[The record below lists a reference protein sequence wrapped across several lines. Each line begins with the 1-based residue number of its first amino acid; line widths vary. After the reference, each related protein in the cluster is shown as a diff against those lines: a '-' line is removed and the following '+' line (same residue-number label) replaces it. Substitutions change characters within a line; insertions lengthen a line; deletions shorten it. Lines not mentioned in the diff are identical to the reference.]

1 MDRERTAYEALLK
14 TYRGGYSNIVLDE
27 ALRSVPDERDRAYIT
42 RLFYGVLER
51 DAALCYAIERLCPR
65 PPKPPVALL
74 LKMGMYMLS
83 DMDVPAYAAI
93 DKTVELARR
102 IGKSGV
108 CAFVN
113 AVLRRYTSFRYP
125 ARGEVPDGVYL
136 SVVSGVPEWLAKKL
150 ADEYGFDFAFAMLSA
165 RPYAGTHIR
174 RNSRAIGQAAFEEL
188 LKKCDDFH
196 PDSLNIGYYVT
207 HNTMKSLPD
216 TAFTPQS
223 LSSMLAAE
231 YYLAAL
237 GCPSGRVLDVCAA
250 PGGKAVYM
258 SEKGAYDITACDKYP
273 HRLSLTEKYA
283 ARMGA
288 SVCVEQNDATK
299 LREAWRG
306 RFDLVVCD
314 VPCSGIGVL
323 ASRPDIARNRSAGG
337 MAELPA
343 LQYAVLKTS
352 AAYVAPGGAL
362 CYSTCTVLK
371 EENEAVVERFLR
383 DGEFALYTPEFP
395 YGFVRDG
402 VLKTYPQDGM
412 DGFFAAAFRR
422 KA

>member
-27 ALRSVPDERDRAYIT
+27 ALRLVSDERDRAYIA

-51 DAALCYAIERLCPR
+51 DAALCYAIEKLCPR
-65 PPKPPVALL
+65 PPKPAVALI

-83 DMDVPAYAAI
+83 DMNVPAYAAI
-93 DKTVELARR
+93 DKTVELARH

-108 CAFVN
+108 CSFVN
-113 AVLRRYTSFRYP
+113 AVLRRYTSFRCP
-125 ARGEVPDGVYL
+125 QRGEVPDEVYL
-136 SVVSGVPEWLAKKL
+136 SLVSGVPEWLAEKL
-150 ADEYGFDFAFAMLSA
+150 SGEYGFDFALAMLTA

-174 RNSRAIGQAAFEEL
+174 RNGRTIDRDAFEEL

-196 PDSLNIGYYVT
+196 PDFLKIGYYVT
-207 HNTMKSLPD
+207 HNTMKNLPD

-237 GCPSGRVLDVCAA
+237 GRPSGRVLDVCAA

-258 SEKGAYDITACDKYP
+258 SEKGVYDITACDKYP

-283 ARMGA
+283 ARMDA
-288 SVCVEQNDATK
+288 PIRTERNDATK
-299 LREAWRG
+299 LREAWRE

-323 ASRPDIARNRSAGG
+323 ASRPDIARNRSAEGVAG
-337 MAELPA
+337 LPA

-352 AAYVAPGGAL
+352 AAYVAPGGVL

-371 EENEAVVERFLR
+371 EENEEVVERFLR

-402 VLKTYPQDGM
+402 VLKTYPQDGT

-422 KA
+422 KS

>member
-1 MDRERTAYEALLK
+1 
-14 TYRGGYSNIVLDE
+14 
-27 ALRSVPDERDRAYIT
+27 
-42 RLFYGVLER
+42 
-51 DAALCYAIERLCPR
+51 
-65 PPKPPVALL
+65 
-74 LKMGMYMLS
+74 
-83 DMDVPAYAAI
+83 
-93 DKTVELARR
+93 
-102 IGKSGV
+102 
-108 CAFVN
+108 
-113 AVLRRYTSFRYP
+113 
-125 ARGEVPDGVYL
+125 
-136 SVVSGVPEWLAKKL
+136 
-150 ADEYGFDFAFAMLSA
+150 
-165 RPYAGTHIR
+165 
-174 RNSRAIGQAAFEEL
+174 
-188 LKKCDDFH
+188 
-196 PDSLNIGYYVT
+196 
-207 HNTMKSLPD
+207 MKSLPD

-237 GCPSGRVLDVCAA
+237 GRPSGRVLDVCAA

-383 DGEFALYTPEFP
+383 DGEFALYTPKFP

-412 DGFFAAAFRR
+412 DGFFAAAFQR